1 MEKESITIEIKQ
13 EVSITLLWIVAGVIL
28 ISATFFLTPQTTE
41 LWPAINAAG
50 IAAGIFLFALLAY
63 VLRRPLAMK
72 QRLLV
77 GIIGI
82 FVIGCTTITWMKKQ
96 EQAHWQADQLMK
108 IRAVIG
114 RGIKMADMAP
124 PLLKVLDAYHRQG
137 AKKLNTLAGEFK
149 KSYPGAAVGT
159 NIHKSQGEWD
169 ELTVMVESLEPNEIV
184 LVSQETYVK
193 GRDPEFKNYDGKIG
207 MLQEKFILTERG
219 LTHVSEN

>member
-1 MEKESITIEIKQ
+1 MEKESITVEIKQ
-13 EVSITLLWIVAGVIL
+13 EVSITLLWIVAGVVMV
-28 ISATFFLTPQTTE
+28 SATFFLTPQTTE

-50 IAAGIFLFALLAY
+50 IAAAVYLIALLGY
-63 VLRRPLAMK
+63 VLRKPLAMR

-77 GIIGI
+77 GITGI
-82 FVIGCTTITWMKKQ
+82 LVIGCTAFTWTRRQ

-114 RGIKMADMAP
+114 RGTKIAEMAP
-124 PLLKVLDAYHRQG
+124 PLLKILDAYYQQG
-137 AKKLNTLAGEFK
+137 VKKSNTLADELK
-149 KSYPGAAVGT
+149 KTYPGAAVGA
-159 NIHKSQGEWD
+159 NIYKSKGEWD
-169 ELTVMVESLEPNEIV
+169 ELTIMVESLEPNRIV
-184 LVSQETYVK
+184 LVSQETYVQ

>member
-13 EVSITLLWIVAGVIL
+13 EVSITLLWIVAGVVVV
-28 ISATFFLTPQTTE
+28 SATFFLTPQTTE
-41 LWPAINAAG
+41 LWPAINATG
-50 IAAGIFLFALLAY
+50 IAAAVYLVALLGY
-63 VLRRPLAMK
+63 VLRKPLAMR

-82 FVIGCTTITWMKKQ
+82 AVIGCTAFTWMKRQ
-96 EQAHWQADQLMK
+96 EQAQWQANQLMK

-114 RGIKMADMAP
+114 RGIKTYEMAP
-124 PLLKVLDAYHRQG
+124 LLLKTLDAYHRQG
-137 AKKLNTLAGEFK
+137 VRKSNTLADELK
-149 KSYPGAAVGT
+149 KQCPGAEVGA
-159 NIHKSQGEWD
+159 NLHKPQGEWD
-169 ELTVMVESLEPNEIV
+169 ELTVIVESLEPNRIV

-193 GRDPEFKNYDGKIG
+193 GRDPGFKNYDGKTG

>member
-28 ISATFFLTPQTTE
+28 VSATFFLTSQTTE

-50 IAAGIFLFALLAY
+50 IAAGIFLFALFAY

-114 RGIKMADMAP
+114 RGIKIGEMAP

-149 KSYPGAAVGT
+149 KLYPAAAVGA
-159 NIHKSQGEWD
+159 NIHVSQGEWD
-169 ELTVMVESLEPNEIV
+169 ELTVMVESLEPNKIV

-193 GRDPEFKNYDGKIG
+193 GRYPDFKNYDGKTG
-207 MLQEKFILTERG
+207 MLQEKFILTERE